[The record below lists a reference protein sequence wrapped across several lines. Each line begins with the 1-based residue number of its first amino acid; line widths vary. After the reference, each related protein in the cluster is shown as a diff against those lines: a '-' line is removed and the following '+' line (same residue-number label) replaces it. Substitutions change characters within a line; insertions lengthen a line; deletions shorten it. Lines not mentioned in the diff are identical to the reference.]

1 MAFPVST
8 FLTPDEYLAIE
19 REAPHR
25 SEYIG
30 GRMFAMAGATANHAR
45 IVRNALTSLD
55 AALVDS
61 PCEPFATDLRL
72 YSLAHQVYTYPDI
85 LVTCGS
91 QQFLDE
97 RWDTVTDAT
106 LIIEVLSPSTSNY
119 DRAEKFEY
127 YRSLPSFAEYLLI
140 RQDRIGVEHHT
151 RQADGTWLMREYI
164 DLPEEV
170 ECASVGCRLSLSR
183 LYARVEL

>member
-1 MAFPVST
+1 
-8 FLTPDEYLAIE
+8 
-19 REAPHR
+19 
-25 SEYIG
+25 
-30 GRMFAMAGATANHAR
+30 
-45 IVRNALTSLD
+45 
-55 AALVDS
+55 
-61 PCEPFATDLRL
+61 
-72 YSLAHQVYTYPDI
+72 VYTYADI

-97 RWDTVTDAT
+97 RRDTVTDAT

-119 DRAEKFEY
+119 DRAEKFED